1 MANQDE
7 LSPNIVDESGTLLSG
22 IICGWTPTSVGKSLA
37 EHLLNKIETNLEEKG
52 DWLFIEDLV
61 RSERLTGMQHINLS
75 ITSINHTISVPN
87 MFPES

>member
-61 RSERLTGMQHINLS
+61 RSERLTGIHTYHLL
-75 ITSINHTISVPN
+75 ITKMNQICDTC
-87 MFPES
+87 